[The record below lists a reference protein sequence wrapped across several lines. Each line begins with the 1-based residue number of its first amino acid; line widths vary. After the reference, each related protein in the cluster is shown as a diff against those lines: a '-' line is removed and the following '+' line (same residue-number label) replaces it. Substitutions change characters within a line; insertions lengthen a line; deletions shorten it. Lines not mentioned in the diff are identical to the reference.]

1 MLCCLMRYNRLM
13 NKKTLA
19 IYALAGLI
27 IFSIAIGAVTLFSS
41 QALKTNS
48 TTSSQTPPA
57 STVTSPTMATDGSD
71 MAHTTPGMYM
81 TYDQSS
87 YDAHANQRRVL
98 FFHAPWCPQCVALD
112 KDIAASDLPD
122 DVAIFKVDYDS
133 NQELRKKYGVTL
145 QTTFVLVDTN
155 GEQVKK
161 YTAYATPNY
170 ASVKTNL
177 LD

>member
-1 MLCCLMRYNRLM
+1 M
-13 NKKTLA
+13 NKKTIA
-19 IYALAGLI
+19 IYVFAGLI
-27 IFSIAIGAVTLFSS
+27 IFSVAIGAVTLFSS
-41 QALKTNS
+41 QFLKTNS
-48 TTSSQTPPA
+48 TSP
-57 STVTSPTMATDGSD
+57 SPTPQSASASDLAAPATNDAD
-71 MAHTTPGMYM
+71 IAHTPGMYM

-87 YDAHANQRRVL
+87 YDAHTDQRRVL

-122 DVAIFKVDYDS
+122 DVAVFKVDYDS

-145 QTTFVLVDTN
+145 QTTFVLVDAN
-155 GEQVKK
+155 GDQVKK

-170 ASVKTNL
+170 ESVKTNL

>member
-1 MLCCLMRYNRLM
+1 
-13 NKKTLA
+13 
-19 IYALAGLI
+19 
-27 IFSIAIGAVTLFSS
+27 
-41 QALKTNS
+41 
-48 TTSSQTPPA
+48 
-57 STVTSPTMATDGSD
+57 
-71 MAHTTPGMYM
+71 M

-87 YDAHANQRRVL
+87 FDAHADQRRVL

-112 KDIAASDLPD
+112 KDIAASNLPD
-122 DVAIFKVDYDS
+122 DVAVFKVDYDS